1 MFTWHWG
8 TKMREEILAHLRE
21 IEDLLNEAKCDGRLL
36 LTCEDVY
43 DECMGKLSGLEQ
55 AVEYYID

>member
-1 MFTWHWG
+1 
-8 TKMREEILAHLRE
+8 MREEILAHLRE